1 MQLTRHT
8 DYALRVLMLLGLCPE
23 RRITIEEIA
32 QRYGISH
39 NHLMKIVQRLSA
51 DGYVEAVRGRGGGL
65 RLARPADQISL
76 GAVVRDFE
84 VGMNL
89 ADCFAPQP
97 SGGCP
102 IESCCKLQ
110 PVLREALQAFLAV
123 LASYTLADILGC
135 PDTRTTMLERLEV
148 PGVADAA
155 DAAGSARN

>member
-32 QRYGISH
+32 QRYGISQ

-65 RLARPADQISL
+65 RLARPAADICL

-110 PVLREALQAFLAV
+110 PVLREALQAFLSV
-123 LASYTLADILGC
+123 LESYTLADILGC
-135 PDTRTTMLERLEV
+135 QGTRTVLLDCLEV
-148 PGVADAA
+148 PEATDP
-155 DAAGSARN
+155 AGSGQG